1 MQYEQIT
8 LELSREPV
16 EVSILVDDQIHSGPF
31 IANRQRRGII
41 IAASNNQI
49 CLTADESL
57 ALLDWL
63 QKQEDQLREML
74 DEETS
79 TLGAV
84 EQRLVLSSRSA

>member
-16 EVSILVDDQIHSGPF
+16 EVSILVDGQIHSGPF
-31 IANRQRRGII
+31 IANRQRRGLII
-41 IAASNNQI
+41 DDSNNQI

-57 ALLDWL
+57 VLLDWL

-79 TLGAV
+79 ALGAV